1 MSKRDPRV
9 LSAKLKAE
17 PTLTLK
23 SMASGLRCLKGGQK
37 HLLKLLEEEIAKR
50 ESEGKESRS

>member
-23 SMASGLRCLKGGQK
+23 SMASGLR